1 LKRRSALRVPGN
13 LPFLLK
19 IYFIAGTVILVSGA
33 LWYNNSLITR
43 MKAQSEDT
51 TRLFSRF
58 IAIALKDVSEES
70 SQTFIKDVR
79 HAITLPFVLTDQSGR
94 PVVWSGIGIS
104 MPADDEYSRIIDFD
118 PAHPETDPVLE
129 KVLRKAI
136 EFDRLNAPVRV
147 DSEMLSLMIHY
158 GPSKLSR
165 ELRIAPFVQFG
176 VLIIFIVIGLV
187 GMSAVKTGEKRSI
200 WVGMAKETAHQ
211 LGTPL
216 SSIMGWLAIIR
227 EKAAEEGCSA
237 ALDGPVDEASA
248 DIDRLSRISSRFS
261 KIGSAPPLE
270 YKKLSPIIE
279 ETVGYFERRRPALK
293 INSTIELDV
302 EELPL
307 VRCSADLLGWVFE
320 NLIKNSLDAIDGEG
334 GKIKITARVDA
345 GEKAIVILF
354 SDNGKGMSSGMKK
367 RVFDPGFTTKSRGW
381 GLGLALVKRIVED
394 IHGGT
399 IKVAHTHPG
408 EGTTFQI
415 TFPVD

>member
-1 LKRRSALRVPGN
+1 MKRRSALRIPGN

-19 IYFIAGTVILVSGA
+19 IYFIAGTIILVTGA

-51 TRLFSRF
+51 TRLFSKF
-58 IAIALKDVSEES
+58 IGIALKDVSEES
-70 SQTFIKDVR
+70 SQEFIREVR
-79 HAITLPFVLTDQSGR
+79 GAITLPFVLTDSSGR
-94 PVVWSGIGIS
+94 PVVWSGIGID
-104 MPADDEYSRIIDFD
+104 MLADDEYSRIIDFD
-118 PAHPETDPVLE
+118 PENPNDPL
-129 KVLRKAI
+129 LRKVKSTAM
-136 EFDRLNAPVRV
+136 EFDRANSPISVE
-147 DSEMLSLMIHY
+147 SEMLALVIHY

-165 ELRIAPFVQFG
+165 ELRVAPFVQLG
-176 VLIIFIVIGLV
+176 VFIIFIVFGLL
-187 GMSAVKTGEKRSI
+187 GMRVVKTGEKRSI
-200 WVGMAKETAHQ
+200 WVGMAKEAAHQ

-216 SSIMGWLAIIR
+216 SSIMGWLTIIR
-227 EKAAEEGCSA
+227 EKASEEGCSS

-248 DIDRLSRISSRFS
+248 DVDRLSRISSRFS

-270 YKKLSPIIE
+270 YQKIAPVIE
-279 ETVGYFERRRPALK
+279 ETVDYFERRRPALK
-293 INSTIELDV
+293 INSTIEIDI

-307 VRCSADLLGWVFE
+307 IRCSADLLGWVFE
-320 NLIKNSLDAIDGEG
+320 NLIKNSLDAIAGES
-334 GKIKITARVDA
+334 GKMNITGRVDR
-345 GEKAIVILF
+345 GEKAVVILF

-367 RVFDPGFTTKSRGW
+367 KVFDPGFTTKRRGW

-394 IHGGT
+394 IHGGS